1 MHNHPSPLEAEDEAE
16 EVKIPMPWGHVSGK
30 WWGSKD
36 VRPVL
41 CIHGWQD
48 NAGSF
53 DTLIPLLPK
62 HLSYLAIDVPGHGFS
77 SWYPDGM
84 NYQPFDYINVINIIR
99 KEYNWENVSLMAH
112 SMGSIVGFNYCGLY
126 PDRVDM
132 MIGIDALKS
141 HIRNKERVA
150 PVLQYC
156 YDSLLIA
163 DERNM
168 KKTEP
173 PSYSFEETVTKL
185 NEATNGSVTPETCKY
200 ILRRNLRKS
209 EKYPDKYYFARDNR
223 LKYSGFM
230 HLPQEVSIEFAKRM
244 EMPYLFIK
252 ASKSPYYEKQE
263 FFNEMIDVMKGSNKK
278 FEYHMIEGTH
288 HLHLTAPETI
298 SEIVSKFINKARP
311 SGIDTI
317 QSKL

>member
-1 MHNHPSPLEAEDEAE
+1 MHNTSPLDVEDEAE
-16 EVKIPMPWGHVSGK
+16 EVKIPMPWGYVSGK

-41 CIHGWQD
+41 CLHGWQD

-53 DTLIPLLPK
+53 DKLIPLLPK
-62 HLSYLAIDVPGHGFS
+62 HLSYLAIDIPGHGRS
-77 SWYPDGM
+77 SWYPAGM
-84 NYQPFDYINVINIIR
+84 NYQPFDYVNVINIIR
-99 KEYNWENVSLMAH
+99 KEYGWENVSLICH

-126 PDRVDM
+126 PDRVDLM
-132 MIGIDALKS
+132 VGIDALKS

-156 YDSLLIA
+156 YDNLLIA
-163 DERNM
+163 DERNRN
-168 KKTEP
+168 KTEP
-173 PSYSFEETVTKL
+173 PAYSYDETVQRL
-185 NEATNGSVTPETCKY
+185 NEATNGSVTLETCKY

-209 EKYPDKYYFARDNR
+209 EKYPEKYFFARDNR

-252 ASKSPYYEKQE
+252 ASKSPYYEKKE
-263 FFNEMIDVMKGSNKK
+263 YFDEMINVMKNSNKN
-278 FEYHMIEGTH
+278 FEWHFIEGTH
-288 HLHLTAPETI
+288 HLHLTSPETI
-298 SEIVSKFINKARP
+298 SEILCNFIKKARP
-311 SGIDTI
+311 SADDQIL
-317 QSKL
+317 SKL

>member
-1 MHNHPSPLEAEDEAE
+1 MIFLGISRVIFGKQSLLKPLACKMHHHPSPLDAEDEAE

-48 NAGSF
+48 NAGTF

-62 HLSYLAIDVPGHGFS
+62 HLSYLSIDIPGHGHS

-84 NYQPFDYINVINIIR
+84 NYQPFDYVNVINIIR
-99 KEYNWENVSLMAH
+99 KEYGWENVSLMAH
-112 SMGSIVGFNYCGLY
+112 SMGSIVAFNYCGLY

-150 PVLQYC
+150 PVLEYC
-156 YDSLLIA
+156 YNNLLVA
-163 DERNM
+163 DERNRN
-168 KKTEP
+168 KSEP
-173 PSYSFEETVTKL
+173 PSYSFEETVKKL
-185 NEATNGSVTPETCKY
+185 NEATNGSVTPETCNY

-209 EKYPDKYYFARDNR
+209 EKYPDKYD
-223 LKYSGFM
+223 
-230 HLPQEVSIEFAKRM
+230 
-244 EMPYLFIK
+244 
-252 ASKSPYYEKQE
+252 
-263 FFNEMIDVMKGSNKK
+263 
-278 FEYHMIEGTH
+278 
-288 HLHLTAPETI
+288 
-298 SEIVSKFINKARP
+298 
-311 SGIDTI
+311 
-317 QSKL
+317 